1 MSPLE
6 SRCRAL
12 HMPSLKG
19 QVPDAEWL
27 ARVELAAA
35 FRAFHD
41 AGWDDLIFTHQSL
54 RVPGAD
60 NQFLINPFNLTFDEV
75 TASSLVKI
83 DTAGN
88 VLGDRAAISDVA
100 QTDGASAS
108 GGHSSALGG
117 SDAASAGEV
126 PIVINKAGFVIHSAI
141 HMGHPKA
148 HCVMHLHSIAGQA
161 VACAESGLLPITQT
175 SMIASYGGVAYH
187 DFEGIAQDDS
197 ERDRLVADMGEHEV
211 MILRNHGTLAIGE
224 TVGDAYFRMY
234 YLERACAIQVA
245 AASMNGKVNAHSD
258 DALANTWAQASRQQ
272 PWLRRTIGW
281 PAVLRRMLRRHPD
294 IDS

>member
-1 MSPLE
+1 MTPLE
-6 SRCRAL
+6 QRCRAL
-12 HMPSLKG
+12 SVASLKG
-19 QVPDAEWL
+19 QVSDAEWL

-60 NQFLINPFNLTFDEV
+60 NQFLINPFNLTFDEI

-88 VLGDRAAISDVA
+88 VIGDVASVSDVA
-100 QTDGASAS
+100 QTS
-108 GGHSSALGG
+108 GGCAT
-117 SDAASAGEV
+117 AAAAKDGEV
-126 PIVINKAGFVIHSAI
+126 PVVINKAGFVIHSAI
-141 HMGHPKA
+141 HMTHPKA

-161 VACAESGLLPITQT
+161 VACSEGGLMPITQT

-197 ERDRLVADMGEHEV
+197 ERDRLVADMGRHEV
-211 MILRNHGTLAIGE
+211 MILRNHGTLALGE

-245 AASMNGKVNAHSD
+245 ASSMNGKINAHSD
-258 DALANTWAQASRQQ
+258 ESLANTWAQAERQQ
-272 PWLRRTIGW
+272 PWVRNTIGW